1 VSAGHFVSLPS
12 PRQFFL
18 AIHCRE
24 PDVKQHR
31 HSFAVRLFLVVA
43 VTVGLL
49 VPRPAAAKPRASAAR
64 AACMATYKNA
74 QRRAHAGRLRDAK
87 DLMMKC
93 ASASCGSFLLHAC
106 TSRYTQLD
114 ADIPSVV
121 PLVSDGSGL
130 PLADVQVVM
139 DGQLL
144 TDKLDGHA
152 LPVDPG
158 RHEFSFIVRGE
169 TIDTQTLLIATGQR
183 NRPLSTALPST
194 GEAARKKSP
203 LATAALSPPAPDPTS
218 KAVPPSDEEEEE
230 PSAATRE
237 KSTAADEDEQPAP
250 RRRAKRHVVESSGTS
265 AFAYV
270 FGVAGV
276 AGLGGAALL
285 TYWGRKDNQ
294 MLAGCSPNCLPA
306 SVQHVHRLYQGADV
320 SLGVG
325 VASLLISTW
334 IFIASGSSSEKPG
347 REEAMRFNVHAGPTG
362 TFATMAGTF

>member
-1 VSAGHFVSLPS
+1 
-12 PRQFFL
+12 
-18 AIHCRE
+18 
-24 PDVKQHR
+24 
-31 HSFAVRLFLVVA
+31 
-43 VTVGLL
+43 
-49 VPRPAAAKPRASAAR
+49 
-64 AACMATYKNA
+64 MATYKNA
-74 QRRAHAGRLRDAK
+74 QRRAHAGRLREAK

-121 PLVSDGSGL
+121 PLVTDGSGQ

-169 TIDTQTLLIATGQR
+169 NIDTQTLLIATGQR
-183 NRPLSTALPST
+183 NRPLSTALPAT
-194 GEAARKKSP
+194 GEASHRKS
-203 LATAALSPPAPDPTS
+203 TVAAAAPPPAPEPS
-218 KAVPPSDEEEEE
+218 PKAAPPLPDEEDEE
-230 PSAATRE
+230 PSADAPE
-237 KSTAADEDEQPAP
+237 KSAAADEDEHPAP
-250 RRRAKRHVVESSGTS
+250 RRRAKKHVAESSGTS

-270 FGVAGV
+270 FGVTGL

>member
-1 VSAGHFVSLPS
+1 VSGRHFASLPS
-12 PRQFFL
+12 PWPFSS
-18 AIHCRE
+18 AIDRRE
-24 PDVKQHR
+24 PDVKRPR
-31 HSFAVRLFLVVA
+31 HSFAVRLSSIVV
-43 VTVGLL
+43 VTVALL
-49 VPRPAAAKPRASAAR
+49 ISWPAAGKPRASAAR
-64 AACMATYKNA
+64 GACMATYKNA
-74 QRRAHAGRLRDAK
+74 QRRAHAGRLREAK

-93 ASASCGSFLLHAC
+93 ASVNCGSFLLHAC

-121 PLVSDGSGL
+121 PLLTDGSGE
-130 PLADVQVVM
+130 PLTDVQVVM
-139 DGQLL
+139 DGQSL
-144 TDKLDGHA
+144 TERLDGHA

-158 RHEFSFIVRGE
+158 RHEFSFIVGGQ
-169 TIDTQTLLIATGQR
+169 TVDTQTILIATGQR
-183 NRPLSTALPST
+183 NRPLSAALPAT
-194 GEAARKKSP
+194 GESARKKS
-203 LATAALSPPAPDPTS
+203 AVAAAASSPAPEPTS
-218 KAVPPSDEEEEE
+218 KTATPDDEEEKS
-230 PSAATRE
+230 SAAAQE
-237 KSTAADEDEQPAP
+237 KTAAADEDEQPAP
-250 RRRAKRHVVESSGTS
+250 RRRAKRKHVAESSGTS

-270 FGVAGV
+270 FGVTGL

-334 IFIASGSSSEKPG
+334 IFIASGSSSEKSG
-347 REEAMRFNVHAGPTG
+347 SEEAMRFNVHGGPTG

>member
-1 VSAGHFVSLPS
+1 
-12 PRQFFL
+12 
-18 AIHCRE
+18 
-24 PDVKQHR
+24 
-31 HSFAVRLFLVVA
+31 
-43 VTVGLL
+43 
-49 VPRPAAAKPRASAAR
+49 
-64 AACMATYKNA
+64 MATYKNA
-74 QRRAHAGRLRDAK
+74 QRRAHAGRLREAK

-121 PLVSDGSGL
+121 PLVADGSGQ

-169 TIDTQTLLIATGQR
+169 NIDTQTLLIATGQR
-183 NRPLSTALPST
+183 NRPLSTALPAT
-194 GEAARKKSP
+194 GEASHRKS
-203 LATAALSPPAPDPTS
+203 TVAAAAPPPAPEPS
-218 KAVPPSDEEEEE
+218 PKAAPPLPDEEDEE
-230 PSAATRE
+230 PSADAPE
-237 KSTAADEDEQPAP
+237 KSAAADEDEHPAP
-250 RRRAKRHVVESSGTS
+250 RRRAKKHVAESSGTS

-270 FGVAGV
+270 FGVTGL